1 MFKWSSSSDNS
12 TENEN
17 TEISSEHECRICC
30 VSFPSNKFRYHLQS
44 EHSLN
49 TRKYEETFG
58 HINDFQY
65 RYSETYKTYLRDL
78 ISFLT
83 FDQTHLTK
91 SDVFQAT
98 DEIKILIWRLNI
110 AFLYQSFMAFIVI
123 LWLEKKFLHSKW
135 GHFENICRD

>member
-17 TEISSEHECRICC
+17 TEISYEHECRICC

-98 DEIKILIWRLNI
+98 VEIKILKWMIKYRLPIPKFYGFYCNFGI
-110 AFLYQSFMAFIVI
+110 G
-123 LWLEKKFLHSKW
+123 KKISTL
-135 GHFENICRD
+135 